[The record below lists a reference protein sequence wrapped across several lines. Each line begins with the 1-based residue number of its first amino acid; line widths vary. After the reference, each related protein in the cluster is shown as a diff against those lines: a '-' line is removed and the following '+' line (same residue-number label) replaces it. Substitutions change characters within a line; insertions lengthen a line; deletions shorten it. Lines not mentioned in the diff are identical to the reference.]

1 MPGSDH
7 ETRLLPGPQ
16 QAAALPELFQFERRG
31 KLLGRIPMAVR
42 WKLDQCGLKIGLRA
56 WSRLDFAERAELVGR
71 PCASQA
77 QREQYRLCLFR
88 LVAES
93 ELEVIAD
100 STAPG
105 GDEQALFD
113 RCAAYLRTH
122 RGVTLDLATW
132 RSLNGLQ
139 RFALGKLTREGH
151 KNTFLEDVLLE
162 IGLQSAAAGMAGS
175 ASRPTPNPVSPAAK
189 RG

>member
-1 MPGSDH
+1 MPGSGH
-7 ETRLLPGPQ
+7 ETHLLRGPR
-16 QAAALPELFQFERRG
+16 QAVELGELFRFECRG
-31 KLLGRIPMAVR
+31 KLLGRIPMVVR

-71 PCASQA
+71 PCASEA

-93 ELEVIAD
+93 NIEVIAD
-100 STAPG
+100 SAAPG

-113 RCAAYLRTH
+113 QCAAYLRTH
-122 RGVTLDLATW
+122 RGLTLDLATW

-151 KNTFLEDVLLE
+151 RNTFLDDVLLD

-175 ASRPTPNPVSPAAK
+175 A
-189 RG
+189 